1 VGVQEVRVKSTTIAE
16 DELGRF
22 LQVTRDVFRDAS
34 VSSPRGRAI
43 LATPPSGKY
52 PCIYTRDLAIT
63 IAALCELDSLDAA
76 RDFCRFLLRVQNPD
90 GSWVQRFDPM
100 GRPSPV
106 SVQEDATA
114 LAIWALL
121 TFVKASGDDTL
132 AEVAREPIERATTY
146 TVERT
151 LNSYLY
157 LVETTSSIHESEVS
171 RGYEIWSNCAH
182 AAAFALCHRVYGGE
196 RYRRLALMIRRSIG
210 LHMVQDN
217 RFLRRLD
224 SHGHQ
229 DLRPDVTIMSPY
241 YFGLWSPTERAVLNS
256 AEVIE
261 TSLWNVEI
269 GGYIRYLPFSPSERL
284 AVPGPY
290 PHFTAW
296 MAQYQ
301 YAIGNQDRA
310 EAIMRWLF
318 DNAVEGQMPEIT
330 APASSIRRFA
340 GEVRNTIDA
349 MQPDGLRDGAM
360 VQEIQ
365 TRRRA
370 ELDQM
375 VRESRGHEVVPA
387 NLPYIW
393 AHVETLRAL
402 KRGGYVERWELEP
415 SARHST

>member
-1 VGVQEVRVKSTTIAE
+1 VQEVCVKSTTIAE

-22 LQVTRDVFRDAS
+22 LKVTRDVFRDAS
-34 VSSPRGRAI
+34 VSSPRGRAL

-63 IAALCELDSLDAA
+63 IAVLCEVDSLDAA
-76 RDFCRFLLRVQNPD
+76 RDFCRFLLRVQSPD
-90 GSWVQRFDPM
+90 GSWVQRYDPM
-100 GRPSPV
+100 GRPAPSAH
-106 SVQEDATA
+106 QEDATA

-121 TFVKASGDDTL
+121 TFVKAAGDDTL
-132 AEVAREPIERATTY
+132 AEVAREPIERATDY

-157 LVETTSSIHESEVS
+157 LVETTSSIHESDVS

-196 RYRRLALMIRRSIG
+196 RYRRLALMIRRAIG
-210 LHMVQDN
+210 LLMVQDN

-224 SHGHQ
+224 PHGNQ
-229 DLRPDVTIMSPY
+229 DARPDVTMMAPY
-241 YFGLWSPTERAVLNS
+241 YFGLWSATERAVLNS

-261 TSLWNVEI
+261 SSLWNVEI
-269 GGYIRYLPFSPSERL
+269 GGYIRYLPFSPDERL
-284 AVPGPY
+284 AIPGPY

-318 DNAVEGQMPEIT
+318 DNAVNDRLPEVT
-330 APASSIRRFA
+330 VPSASIRRFA
-340 GEVRNTIDA
+340 GELRTGIDA
-349 MQPDGLRDGAM
+349 MRPDDLRDWSA
-360 VQEIQ
+360 VEEIRG
-365 TRRRA
+365 RRRS
-370 ELDQM
+370 ELDYL
-375 VRESRGHEVVPA
+375 VRESRGRDVVPT
-387 NLPYIW
+387 NMPYLW
-393 AHVETLRAL
+393 AHAETLRAL

-415 SARHST
+415 SAHRST

>member
-1 VGVQEVRVKSTTIAE
+1 VGEQEVCVKSTTIAE
-16 DELGRF
+16 DELGHF

-34 VSSPRGRAI
+34 VTSPRGRAL
-43 LATPPSGKY
+43 LATPPTGKY
-52 PCIYTRDLAIT
+52 PWIYTRDLAIT
-63 IAALCELDSLDAA
+63 ISILCELEALEAA

-90 GSWVQRFDPM
+90 GSWVQRYDAA
-100 GRPSPV
+100 GRPAPIAI
-106 SVQEDATA
+106 QEDATP

-121 TFVKASGDDTL
+121 TFVKAAGDDTL

-146 TVERT
+146 TVEST

-157 LVETTSSIHESEVS
+157 LVETTGSIHDSEVS
-171 RGYEIWSNCAH
+171 AGYEIWNNCAH

-196 RYRRLALMIRRSIG
+196 RYRKLALMIRRAIG
-210 LHMVQDN
+210 LLMVQDN

-224 SHGHQ
+224 PQGHP
-229 DLRPDVTIMSPY
+229 DSRPDVTIMAPY
-241 YFGLWSPTERAVLNS
+241 YFGLWSATERAVLNS
-256 AEVIE
+256 AEMIE

-269 GGYIRYLPFSPSERL
+269 GGYIRYLPFSPAERR
-284 AVPGPY
+284 AIPGPY

-318 DNAVEGQMPEIT
+318 DNAVDGKLPEVT
-330 APASSIRRFA
+330 TQTSSIRRYATELRA
-340 GEVRNTIDA
+340 GLER
-349 MQPDGLRDGAM
+349 MEPDGVRDWPAID
-360 VQEIQ
+360 EIKA
-365 TRRRA
+365 RRRA
-370 ELDQM
+370 ELDYL
-375 VRESRGHEVVPA
+375 VRETRGRDVVPA
-387 NLPYIW
+387 NLPYLW

-415 SARHST
+415 SAHKSG